1 MNTKLHDTRVLPG
14 SGNVFAD
21 VGMARPDEALAKA
34 ELARQIGLIIAR
46 DGLTQAQVAV
56 LLGIDQPKVSA
67 LTRGRLRDF
76 SIERL
81 MRFAVR
87 LGHNVQI
94 AIGGRKTESARLRV
108 AAA

>member
-1 MNTKLHDTRVLPG
+1 MKSKIQDVRVSLG

-21 VGMARPDEALAKA
+21 VAAARPDEAMAKA
-34 ELARQIGLIIAR
+34 KLARQIGLIIAR
-46 DGLTQAQVAV
+46 DGLTQAQVAER
-56 LLGIDQPKVSA
+56 LGIDQPKVSA

-81 MRFAVR
+81 MRFAVG
-87 LGHNVQI
+87 LGHSVQI
-94 AIGGRKTESARLRV
+94 TIGVQRVDSARLQV